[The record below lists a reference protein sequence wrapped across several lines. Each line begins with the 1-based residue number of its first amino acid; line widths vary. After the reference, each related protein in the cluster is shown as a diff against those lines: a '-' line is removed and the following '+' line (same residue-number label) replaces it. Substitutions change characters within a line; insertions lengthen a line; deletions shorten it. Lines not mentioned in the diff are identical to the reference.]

1 MELSDKAKKAS
12 QKLSEAVNS
21 AAEESHSVKDAI
33 RQLREIGYEPRL
45 TLQLELS
52 PVPSAH
58 EDDETIE
65 TDFSEADRKA
75 LRRML
80 IRVR

>member
-1 MELSDKAKKAS
+1 MELNDKAKKAS

-21 AAEESHSVKDAI
+21 AAEDSPSVKNAI

-52 PVPSAH
+52 PVSTAD
-58 EDDETIE
+58 EDVDPVE

>member
-1 MELSDKAKKAS
+1 MELSDKVKKAS
-12 QKLSEAVNS
+12 QKLSEAVNA
-21 AAEESHSVKDAI
+21 AAEESPLVRNAI

-45 TLQLELS
+45 SIQLELS
-52 PVPSAH
+52 PVPNA
-58 EDDETIE
+58 DDEAEPIE